1 MKGIYMA
8 LLNIEKNLVGVDQGF
23 DELILPLLDST
34 GFSVAYFQ
42 ILNDHNTG
50 KLVVDDLVELRRWST
65 GLLNIQGRTI
75 NEVDGTVHIIGKHE
89 AYANIPMQ
97 LTTRAPNTQGIPKW
111 CRNYLVAPTGRRF
124 VALDIGSAEPRALAG
139 VADDEKLR
147 MAISEGLYESV
158 GNSLLEHTGIVIPR
172 KLVKVLLLGFL
183 YGQSSKGVANTLSDE
198 MKLTNELTREVFL
211 ELQDLFPKSTSL
223 LSQVS
228 KMQVAFLQGRP
239 SKIDVSDKRPN
250 QRRSYLA
257 SSIIAALVKRWA
269 TRLIELNPEIWVHE
283 IPRDA
288 LWLSIPEAETDETVL
303 NQGILAL
310 KQAINDCKFQFP
322 IDEHIMTIKKLGE
335 QNNENW

>member
-1 MKGIYMA
+1 MKEKIYG
-8 LLNIEKNLVGVDQGF
+8 KDDQF
-23 DELILPLLDST
+23 DKYILPQLNSK
-34 GFSVAYFQ
+34 GFTISYYQ
-42 ILNDHNTG
+42 IIQDYLSD
-50 KLVVDDLVELRRWST
+50 KLIIDDTFEFRRWST
-65 GLLNIQGRTI
+65 GLLNMQGRVIDETAG
-75 NEVDGTVHIIGKHE
+75 VVHVVGRHE

-97 LTTRAPNTQGIPKW
+97 ISTSAPNTQAIPKW

-183 YGQSSKGVANTLSDE
+183 YGQSAQGVGNTLSE

-211 ELQDLFPKSTSL
+211 ALQVLFPKSTSL

-288 LWLSIPEAETDETVL
+288 LWLSIPESETDETVL

>member
-1 MKGIYMA
+1 MRDKFIVIGAALVNGKFNGKDKGFEYY
-8 LLNIEKNLVGVDQGF
+8 
-23 DELILPLLDST
+23 ILPQLDST
-34 GFSVAYFQ
+34 GFTVDYFR
-42 ILNDHNTG
+42 ILNDHKTG
-50 KLVVDDLVELRRWST
+50 KLVVDDLTELRRWST

-97 LTTRAPNTQGIPKW
+97 LTTRAPNTQSIPKW
-111 CRNYLVAPTGRRF
+111 CRDYLVAPTGRRF

-172 KLVKVLLLGFL
+172 KTVKRLFMGFL
-183 YGQSSKGVANTLSDE
+183 YGQSSKGVANTLSE
-198 MKLTNELTREVFL
+198 MRLTNELTREVFL
-211 ELQDLFPKSTSL
+211 ALQGLFPKSTSL
-223 LSQVS
+223 LEKVS
-228 KMQVAFLQGRP
+228 KMQVAFLQGRL
-239 SKIDVSDKRPN
+239 STIDVSDKRPN

-269 TRLIELNPEIWVHE
+269 VRLSEMNPTIWAHE

-288 LWLSIPEAETDETVL
+288 LWVSISESETDETVF
-303 NQGILAL
+303 NQGIMAL
-310 KQAINDCKFQFP
+310 KQAIGDCRFQFP
-322 IDEHIMTIKKLGE
+322 IDEHIMTMKNFGGQK
-335 QNNENW
+335 

>member
-183 YGQSSKGVANTLSDE
+183 YGQSSKGVANTLSE

-211 ELQDLFPKSTSL
+211 ALQSLFLKSRSL
-223 LSQVS
+223 LEQVS

-239 SKIDVSDKRPN
+239 SMIDVSDKRPN

-269 TRLIELNPEIWVHE
+269 TRLIELNPEIWIHE

-322 IDEHIMTIKKLGE
+322 IDEHIMTIKNFGGQE
-335 QNNENW
+335 

>member
-183 YGQSSKGVANTLSDE
+183 YGQSAQGVGNTLSE

-288 LWLSIPEAETDETVL
+288 LWLSIPESETDETML
-303 NQGILAL
+303 SQGIMAL
-310 KQAINDCKFQFP
+310 KQAIDDCKFQFP
-322 IDEHIMTIKKLGE
+322 IDEHVMTIKRLRG
-335 QNNENW
+335 QV

>member
-183 YGQSSKGVANTLSDE
+183 YGQTSKGVANTLSE

-211 ELQDLFPKSTSL
+211 ALQSLFLKSRSL
-223 LSQVS
+223 LEQVS

>member
-1 MKGIYMA
+1 MV
-8 LLNIEKNLVGVDQGF
+8 EKFYGKDDQF
-23 DELILPLLDST
+23 DKYILPQLNST
-34 GFSVAYFQ
+34 GFTISYFQ
-42 ILNDHNTG
+42 ILLDCNSG
-50 KLVVDDLVELRRWST
+50 KLVVDDLAELRRWST

-97 LTTRAPNTQGIPKW
+97 MSTRAPNTQSIPKW

-139 VADDEKLR
+139 VANDETLR

-158 GNSLLEHTGIVIPR
+158 GNSLLEHTGIIIPR
-172 KLVKVLLLGFL
+172 KLVKSLCMGFL
-183 YGQSSKGVANTLSDE
+183 YGQSSQGVGNTLSE
-198 MKLTNELTREVFL
+198 MRLTNELTREVFL
-211 ELQDLFPKSTSL
+211 ALQDFFQKSTSL

-228 KMQVAFLQGRP
+228 KMPVAYLQGRP

-269 TRLIELNPEIWVHE
+269 TRLIELNPEIWIHE

-288 LWLSIPEAETDETVL
+288 LWLSIPESETDETVL

-322 IDEHIMTIKKLGE
+322 IDEHVMTIKNFGG
-335 QNNENW
+335 QV

>member
-1 MKGIYMA
+1 MKEKIYG
-8 LLNIEKNLVGVDQGF
+8 KDDQF
-23 DELILPLLDST
+23 DKYILPQLNSK
-34 GFSVAYFQ
+34 GFTISYYQ
-42 ILNDHNTG
+42 IIQDYLSD
-50 KLVVDDLVELRRWST
+50 KLIIDDTFEFRRWST
-65 GLLNIQGRTI
+65 GLLNMQGRVIDETAG
-75 NEVDGTVHIIGKHE
+75 VVHVVGRHE

-97 LTTRAPNTQGIPKW
+97 ISTSAPNTQAIPKW

-183 YGQSSKGVANTLSDE
+183 YGQSSKGVGNTLSE
-198 MKLTNELTREVFL
+198 MKLTNELTWEVFL
-211 ELQDLFPKSTSL
+211 ALQNLFPKSRSL
-223 LSQVS
+223 LERVS
-228 KMQVAFLQGRP
+228 KMPVAYLQGRP
-239 SKIDVSDKRPN
+239 SMIDVSDKRPN

-269 TRLIELNPEIWVHE
+269 TRLIELNPEIWIHE

-288 LWLSIPEAETDETVL
+288 LWLSIPESETDETVL

-322 IDEHIMTIKKLGE
+322 IDEHVMTIKNFGG
-335 QNNENW
+335 QV

>member
-1 MKGIYMA
+1 MA

-50 KLVVDDLVELRRWST
+50 KLVVDDLAELRRWST

-97 LTTRAPNTQGIPKW
+97 MSTRAPNTQSIPKW

-139 VADDEKLR
+139 VANDETLR

-158 GNSLLEHTGIVIPR
+158 GNSLLEHTGIIIPR
-172 KLVKVLLLGFL
+172 KLVKSLCMGFL
-183 YGQSSKGVANTLSDE
+183 YGQSSQGVGNTLSE
-198 MKLTNELTREVFL
+198 MRLTNELTREVFL
-211 ELQDLFPKSTSL
+211 ALQDFFQKSTSL

-228 KMQVAFLQGRP
+228 KMPVAYLQGRP
-239 SKIDVSDKRPN
+239 SKIDVSGKRPN
-250 QRRSYLA
+250 QRRSYVA

-269 TRLIELNPEIWVHE
+269 VRIIEINPTIWVHE

-288 LWLSIPEAETDETVL
+288 LWLSIPESETDGTVL

-322 IDEHIMTIKKLGE
+322 IDEHIMTIKRLGE

>member
-1 MKGIYMA
+1 MRDKFIVIGAVLVNGKFNGKDKGFEYY
-8 LLNIEKNLVGVDQGF
+8 
-23 DELILPLLDST
+23 ILPQLDST
-34 GFSVAYFQ
+34 GFTVDYLR
-42 ILNDHNTG
+42 ILNDHKIG
-50 KLVVDDLVELRRWST
+50 KLVVDDLAELQRWST

-89 AYANIPMQ
+89 SYANIPMQ

-139 VADDEKLR
+139 AADDEKLR

-183 YGQSSKGVANTLSDE
+183 YGQSAQGVGNTLSE

-211 ELQDLFPKSTSL
+211 ALQDLFPKSTSL

-269 TRLIELNPEIWVHE
+269 TRLIELNPEIWIHE

-288 LWLSIPEAETDETVL
+288 LWLSIPESETDETVL

-322 IDEHIMTIKKLGE
+322 IDEHIMTIKNFGG
-335 QNNENW
+335 QV

>member
-1 MKGIYMA
+1 MRDKFIVIGAVLVNGKFNGKDKGFEYY
-8 LLNIEKNLVGVDQGF
+8 
-23 DELILPLLDST
+23 ILPQLDST
-34 GFSVAYFQ
+34 GFTVDYFR
-42 ILNDHNTG
+42 ILDDHKIG
-50 KLVVDDLVELRRWST
+50 KLVVDDLAELRRWST

-97 LTTRAPNTQGIPKW
+97 ISTRAPNTQSIPKW

-158 GNSLLEHTGIVIPR
+158 GNSLLEHTGIIIPR
-172 KLVKVLLLGFL
+172 KIVKRLFMGFL
-183 YGQSSKGVANTLSDE
+183 YGQSLTGVAATLAEISLD
-198 MKLTNELTREVFL
+198 TGYAHHIFY
-211 ELQDLFPKSTSL
+211 ELQGLFPKSTSL
-223 LSQVS
+223 LEQVS
-228 KMQVAFLQGRP
+228 KMPVAYLQGSP
-239 SKIDVSDKRPN
+239 STINVLDKRPN

-269 TRLIELNPEIWVHE
+269 TRLIELNPEIWIHE

-288 LWLSIPEAETDETVL
+288 LWLSIPESETDETVL

-322 IDEHIMTIKKLGE
+322 IDEHIMTIKNFGG
-335 QNNENW
+335 Q

>member
-1 MKGIYMA
+1 MVEN
-8 LLNIEKNLVGVDQGF
+8 LLTDESFNELV
-23 DELILPLLDST
+23 LPQLDSN
-34 GFSVAYFQ
+34 GFTISYYQ
-42 ILNDHNTG
+42 IIQDYLSD
-50 KLVVDDLVELRRWST
+50 KLIIDDTFEFRRWST
-65 GLLNIQGRTI
+65 GLLNMQGRLIDETAG
-75 NEVDGTVHIIGKHE
+75 VVHVVGRHE

-97 LTTRAPNTQGIPKW
+97 ISTSAPNTQAIPKW

-158 GNSLLEHTGIVIPR
+158 GNSLLEHTGIIIPR
-172 KLVKVLLLGFL
+172 KLVKSLCMGFL
-183 YGQSSKGVANTLSDE
+183 YGQSSQGVGNTLSE
-198 MKLTNELTREVFL
+198 MRLTNELTREVFL
-211 ELQDLFPKSTSL
+211 ALQDFFQKSTSL

-269 TRLIELNPEIWVHE
+269 TRLIELNPEIWIHE

-288 LWLSIPEAETDETVL
+288 LWLSIPESETDETVL

-322 IDEHIMTIKKLGE
+322 IDEHIMTIKNFGGQE
-335 QNNENW
+335 

>member
-1 MKGIYMA
+1 MVENF
-8 LLNIEKNLVGVDQGF
+8 LTDESFNELV
-23 DELILPLLDST
+23 LPQLDSN
-34 GFSVAYFQ
+34 GFTIGYYHIIQDYLS
-42 ILNDHNTG
+42 D
-50 KLVVDDLVELRRWST
+50 KLVVDDTFELRRWST
-65 GLLNIQGRTI
+65 GLLNMQGRVI
-75 NEVDGTVHIIGKHE
+75 NETAGVVHVVGRHE

-97 LTTRAPNTQGIPKW
+97 ISTSAPNTQAIPKW

-139 VADDEKLR
+139 VANDETLR

-158 GNSLLEHTGIVIPR
+158 GNSLLEHTGIIIPR
-172 KLVKVLLLGFL
+172 KLVKSLCMGFL
-183 YGQSSKGVANTLSDE
+183 YGQSSQGVGNTLSE
-198 MKLTNELTREVFL
+198 MRLTNELTWEVFL
-211 ELQDLFPKSTSL
+211 ALQNLFPKSRSL
-223 LSQVS
+223 LERVS
-228 KMQVAFLQGRP
+228 KMPVAYLQGRP

-269 TRLIELNPEIWVHE
+269 TRLIELNPEIWIHE

-288 LWLSIPEAETDETVL
+288 LWLSIPESETDETVL

-322 IDEHIMTIKKLGE
+322 IDEHIMTIKNFGG
-335 QNNENW
+335 QV